1 MNQRNILFGL
11 FIFSLF
17 LTSCE
22 KEALPA
28 MEEVKVNSDIDIMS
42 DSGSEEVPI
51 DDKRED

>member
-1 MNQRNILFGL
+1 MLRKNILFGL

-22 KEALPA
+22 KEALPT
-28 MEEVKVNSDIDIMS
+28 MEEKQVDSNIKIMG
-42 DSGSEEVPI
+42 DSGSEEAPI